1 MMPFLT
7 VCLFTKFGFVY
18 IFFSCLFTFAG
29 GNLAWAK
36 AGQPLKGFGY
46 AYDVHQKS
54 DNTLSKTLVLKKIGP
69 TLSQSSFSIK
79 YDTNMDVL
87 KKSLLISSPGFSNGV
102 RFEVQGIPYG

>member
-1 MMPFLT
+1 MDYSWHMRRT
-7 VCLFTKFGFVY
+7 NDAISY
-18 IFFSCLFTFAG
+18 G

-36 AGQPLKGFGY
+36 AGQLLKGFGY

-69 TLSQSSFSIK
+69 NTPSFSVK

-102 RFEVQGIPYG
+102 RFEVGIWVGKK